1 MVVRKQWWA
10 PVWTGLVVDAEAK
23 HCRRMKNAVWLY
35 LYLLLNANRRT
46 GTLMRKIKTI
56 SSDMGV
62 TRDTTLRW
70 LGILRKEKYIVTENT
85 GRCLHIQINKWQSL
99 ADIGKSPQQKQDIS
113 NITGG
118 QYPTSK
124 QGSKSQN
131 PIHSGHKTSDLSDP
145 NDITIKKDILKN
157 DIDRKISSNSK
168 ASISKQFKPQD
179 KYQLLAL
186 DLAKSLNDYDG
197 LALYIS
203 YSRKYPESL
212 LRRVLGEVKE
222 IPAEKIK
229 KSRAALFNHLVQIYA
244 QKSS

>member
-1 MVVRKQWWA
+1 M
-10 PVWTGLVVDAEAK
+10 DAEAK

-46 GTLMRKIKTI
+46 GKLMRKIKTI
-56 SSDMGV
+56 SLDMGV

-85 GRCLHIQINKWQSL
+85 GRCLHIQITKWKKL
-99 ADIGKSPQQKQDIS
+99 ASVGKSLQQRQDIS

-118 QYPTSK
+118 QNPTSK
-124 QGSKSQN
+124 QGSESQN
-131 PIHSGHKTSDLSDP
+131 PIHYGRKMSVLSGS

-157 DIDRKISSNSK
+157 DIDRKINSNSE
-168 ASISKQFKPQD
+168 ANISKQFKPKD

-212 LRRVLGEVKE
+212 LRRVLSEVKQ
-222 IPAEKIK
+222 IPDERIK